1 MSVSPESRLQLR
13 AFESTRRPTWRAL
26 RHQLVGVGAEL
37 AVIAVFV
44 AAGWLER
51 WAAMRE
57 AAPPDEAVGFL
68 APFRRAAPPP
78 SEERLSFVG
87 LGGAAWA
94 SNGETALP
102 RDDGTKAVALSQQGT
117 RLITDE
123 DQLPQPESDSPRAMT
138 EIEVDSAAAL
148 DPSAVGPE
156 YPPDLMQAGVQ
167 GVVYAQFV
175 VDSEGRADT
184 LNLEVLEKVEPQFVA
199 AVKRA
204 LPNMKYKPA
213 VFAGR
218 RVNQLVQQAFVFR
231 IKPTG

>member
-1 MSVSPESRLQLR
+1 MPMSPESRLKLR
-13 AFESTRRPTWRAL
+13 AFESTRRLSWRAL
-26 RHQLVGVGAEL
+26 RHQVVGVGAEL
-37 AVIAVFV
+37 AVIGVFI

-51 WAAMRE
+51 WAANRGPT
-57 AAPPDEAVGFL
+57 APDEAVGFL
-68 APFRRAAPPP
+68 APFRRATPAP

-94 SNGETALP
+94 ANGEEALP

-123 DQLPQPESDSPRAMT
+123 DQPPQPESDSPRAMT

-156 YPPDLMQAGVQ
+156 YPPDLMQAGIQ

-175 VDSEGRADT
+175 VDSDGHADT
-184 LNLEVLEKVEPQFVA
+184 LNLQVLEKVEPQFVA
-199 AVKRA
+199 AVKQA

-231 IKPTG
+231 IKSAG

>member
-1 MSVSPESRLQLR
+1 MPVTPDTRLKLL
-13 AFESTRRPTWRAL
+13 AFEYTRRPTWRAL
-26 RHQLVGVGAEL
+26 QQQVVGVGAEL
-37 AVIAVFV
+37 AVIGVFL
-44 AAGWLER
+44 AGGWLEQ
-51 WAAMRE
+51 WAAAR
-57 AAPPDEAVGFL
+57 APQQADEAVGFL

-87 LGGAAWA
+87 LGGSAFAA
-94 SNGETALP
+94 NGEAALP
-102 RDDGTKAVALSQQGT
+102 RDDGTKAVALSQKGT
-117 RLITDE
+117 RLITD
-123 DQLPQPESDSPRAMT
+123 DALSQPESDSPRAMT

-148 DPSAVGPE
+148 DPNAVGPE

-175 VDSEGRADT
+175 VDSVGHADT
-184 LNLEVLEKVEPQFVA
+184 LSLQVLEKVEPQFVT
-199 AVKRA
+199 AVKQA

-231 IKPTG
+231 IRSDG

>member
-1 MSVSPESRLQLR
+1 MPVSPESRWKLR
-13 AFESTRRPTWRAL
+13 AFESTRRPTWRAVS
-26 RHQLVGVGAEL
+26 QQVVGVGAEL
-37 AVIAVFV
+37 ALIGVLV

-51 WAAMRE
+51 WAASRVPLQ
-57 AAPPDEAVGFL
+57 ADEAVGFL
-68 APFRRAAPPP
+68 APFRRATPPP

-87 LGGAAWA
+87 LGGSAFA

-123 DQLPQPESDSPRAMT
+123 TLSQPESESPRAMT

-156 YPPDLMQAGVQ
+156 YPPELMQAGVQ

-175 VDSEGRADT
+175 VDSAGHADT
-184 LNLEVLEKVEPQFVA
+184 LNLQVLEKVEPQFVV
-199 AVKRA
+199 AVKHA
-204 LPNMKYKPA
+204 LPQMKYRPA

-231 IKPTG
+231 IKPAG